1 MGRPRKIPSEVPI
14 KEKASLIQ
22 DARALAEVAAQDS
35 ESGLKIKQLLFCR
48 LIAEGGFDQK
58 QAYIE
63 AYQPNP
69 DKVTDRSIIDMSSR
83 LARKPEVKHEI
94 ERIQTDLQEEAMSRQ
109 TRLMWALDG
118 KKTTER
124 ILLELYSMATSSS
137 VDNKTKL
144 RAIELLGRCRSVD
157 CFVSSTSISNTSN
170 IVNGRLGVDTGGTVS
185 AAKDALSESV
195 KKMIEARKPE
205 IIDVLAT

>member
-1 MGRPRKIPSEVPI
+1 MARPRKIPSEVTI
-14 KEKASLIQ
+14 KEKSSLIQ
-22 DARALAEVAAQDS
+22 EARVLAEVAAQDS

-109 TRLMWALDG
+109 TRLMFALDSR
-118 KKTTER
+118 KVNER
-124 ILLELYSMATSSS
+124 ILIELYSLATSSDS
-137 VDNKTKL
+137 DKKTKL
-144 RAIELLGRCRSVD
+144 RAIELLGKTRSVD
-157 CFVSSTSISNTSN
+157 AFVSSTSINNTAV
-170 IVNGRLGVDTGGTVS
+170 INGNLGIDSTGSVS
-185 AAKDALSESV
+185 KAKEMLAANV
-195 KKMIEARKPE
+195 KKMIEARQPE
-205 IIDVLAT
+205 VIEIKS

>member
-1 MGRPRKIPSEVPI
+1 MARPRKIPSEITI

-22 DARALAEVAAQDS
+22 DARALAEIAAEDS

-109 TRLMWALDG
+109 TRLMFALDSR
-118 KKTTER
+118 KVNER
-124 ILLELYSMATSSS
+124 ILIELYAMATSASADS
-137 VDNKTKL
+137 KTKL
-144 RAIELLGRCRSVD
+144 RAIELLGKTRSVD
-157 CFVSSTSISNTSN
+157 AFVSSTSINNTAM
-170 IVNGRLGVDTGGTVS
+170 INGNLGIDSTGSVS
-185 AAKDALSESV
+185 KAKEMLAANV
-195 KKMIEARKPE
+195 KKMIEARQPE
-205 IIDVLAT
+205 VIEVKS

>member
-1 MGRPRKIPSEVPI
+1 MARPRKIPSEVPI

-22 DARALAEVAAQDS
+22 EARALAEVAAQDS

-109 TRLMWALDG
+109 TRLMFALDSR
-118 KKTTER
+118 KVNER
-124 ILLELYSMATSSS
+124 ILIELYAMATSASADS
-137 VDNKTKL
+137 KTKL
-144 RAIELLGRCRSVD
+144 RAIELLGKTRSVD
-157 CFVSSTSISNTSN
+157 AFVSSTSINNTAMINGNLGIDSNGS
-170 IVNGRLGVDTGGTVS
+170 VS
-185 AAKDALSESV
+185 KAKEMLAANV
-195 KKMIEARKPE
+195 KKMIEARQPEVIEVKP
-205 IIDVLAT
+205 

>member
-1 MGRPRKIPSEVPI
+1 MARPYTKKIPGAVLV

-22 DARALAEVAAQDS
+22 DARALAEIAAEDS

-94 ERIQTDLQEEAMSRQ
+94 ERIQT
-109 TRLMWALDG
+109 
-118 KKTTER
+118 
-124 ILLELYSMATSSS
+124 
-137 VDNKTKL
+137 
-144 RAIELLGRCRSVD
+144 
-157 CFVSSTSISNTSN
+157 
-170 IVNGRLGVDTGGTVS
+170 
-185 AAKDALSESV
+185 
-195 KKMIEARKPE
+195 
-205 IIDVLAT
+205 

>member
-1 MGRPRKIPSEVPI
+1 MGRPRKIPSEVNI

-109 TRLMWALDG
+109 TRLMFALDSR
-118 KKTTER
+118 KVNER
-124 ILLELYSMATSSS
+124 ILIELYAMATSASADS
-137 VDNKTKL
+137 KTKL
-144 RAIELLGRCRSVD
+144 RAIELLGKTRSVD
-157 CFVSSTSISNTSN
+157 AFVSSTSINNTAM
-170 IVNGRLGVDTGGTVS
+170 INGNLGIDSTGSVS
-185 AAKDALSESV
+185 KAKEMLAANV
-195 KKMIEARKPE
+195 KKMIEARQPE
-205 IIDVLAT
+205 VIEVKS

>member
-1 MGRPRKIPSEVPI
+1 MARPRKIPSEITI

-22 DARALAEVAAQDS
+22 DARALAEIAAEDS

-109 TRLMWALDG
+109 TRLMFALDSR
-118 KKTTER
+118 KVNER
-124 ILLELYSMATSSS
+124 ILIELYAMATSAS
-137 VDNKTKL
+137 VDSKTKL
-144 RAIELLGRCRSVD
+144 RAIELLGKTRSVD
-157 CFVSSTSISNTSN
+157 AFVSSTSINNTAM
-170 IVNGRLGVDTGGTVS
+170 INGNLGIDSTGSVS
-185 AAKDALSESV
+185 KAKEMLAANV
-195 KKMIEARKPE
+195 KKMIEARQPE
-205 IIDVLAT
+205 VIEVKV

>member
-1 MGRPRKIPSEVPI
+1 MARPRKIPSEVPV

-22 DARALAEVAAQDS
+22 EARALAEVAAQDS

-109 TRLMWALDG
+109 TRLMFALDSR
-118 KKTTER
+118 KVNER
-124 ILLELYSMATSSS
+124 ILIELYAMATSASADS
-137 VDNKTKL
+137 KTKL
-144 RAIELLGRCRSVD
+144 RAIELLGKTRSVD
-157 CFVSSTSISNTSN
+157 AFVSSTSINNTAM
-170 IVNGRLGVDTGGTVS
+170 INGNLGIDSTGSVS
-185 AAKDALSESV
+185 KAKEMLAANV
-195 KKMIEARKPE
+195 KKMIEARQPE
-205 IIDVLAT
+205 VIEVKV